1 MVNIL
6 LACGSGIATSTAVA
20 AKIKDLLNDNGY
32 GGKFNIT
39 TCSIA
44 DAVGKSSSADLVIA
58 TTVKPGGIECP
69 FISGIPFLTGM
80 GRANA
85 EKQVLAFMAQKA

>member
-1 MVNIL
+1 
-6 LACGSGIATSTAVA
+6 
-20 AKIKDLLNDNGY
+20 
-32 GGKFNIT
+32 
-39 TCSIA
+39 
-44 DAVGKSSSADLVIA
+44 VGKSSSADLVIA

-85 EKQVLAFMAQKA
+85 EKQVLDFMAQKA